1 MTIEPVPTSVASMW
15 HAAAERWGVSPR
27 TALLLW
33 LAPFALM
40 IVVAGLRLLAHPL
53 WRELAHDEGPL
64 EVIQFLC
71 LLAAAGFS
79 VLVGLRLRRDA
90 WPRLAALFCVLALGL
105 AFVGGEVVAWGQW
118 LLHFDTPAR
127 MA

>member
-40 IVVAGLRLLAHPL
+40 IVVAGLRLLAHAL

-71 LLAAAGFS
+71 LLTHGRTGS
-79 VLVGLRLRRDA
+79 SGL
-90 WPRLAALFCVLALGL
+90 FNQCGI
-105 AFVGGEVVAWGQW
+105 
-118 LLHFDTPAR
+118 LLCHLIHL
-127 MA
+127 